1 MLYLESSL
9 VLSSVELEIRF
20 VDRVGGGGVS
30 CGVCCVLGGVVS
42 NGSVGVGFVGGG
54 CVVVGFVGVVSDGCV
69 VVGFVSGG
77 CVWVGLV
84 GDGCSM
90 SCVFDGCDEATGI
103 TLLFLGLTG
112 GETALLELPTLLTR
126 LLRSFIFISVKQLDN
141 FNKFI
146 EKNTSWS
153 NNSK

>member
-1 MLYLESSL
+1 M
-9 VLSSVELEIRF
+9 
-20 VDRVGGGGVS
+20 
-30 CGVCCVLGGVVS
+30 
-42 NGSVGVGFVGGG
+42 
-54 CVVVGFVGVVSDGCV
+54 
-69 VVGFVSGG
+69 VGFVSGG
-77 CVWVGLV
+77 CVGV

-146 EKNTSWS
+146 EKNTTGYMWC
-153 NNSK
+153 